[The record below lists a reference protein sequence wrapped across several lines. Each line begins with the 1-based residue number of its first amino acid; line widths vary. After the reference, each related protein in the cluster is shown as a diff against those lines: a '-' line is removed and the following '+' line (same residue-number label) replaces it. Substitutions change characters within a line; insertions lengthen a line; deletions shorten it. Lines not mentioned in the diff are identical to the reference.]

1 MGNALLKIAFAMLSR
16 LEEYDE
22 ALFLNAKGIRV
33 THIDDTTNP
42 ESYSN
47 PEGSQDAH
55 PSLAATKDV
64 VDTLTVP

>member
-1 MGNALLKIAFAMLSR
+1 MLTR

-33 THIDDTTNP
+33 TQIDDTTKP
-42 ESYSN
+42 ESHSN
-47 PEGSQDAH
+47 PEVSQDAH
-55 PSLAATKDV
+55 PSLAATEDV